1 MDCGQWQKKGCMDV
15 RHVLKKTENF
25 KLNNNIISV
34 ITIIIIESNNPIEG
48 IEHRKKFDFIF

>member
-1 MDCGQWQKKGCMDV
+1 MDV